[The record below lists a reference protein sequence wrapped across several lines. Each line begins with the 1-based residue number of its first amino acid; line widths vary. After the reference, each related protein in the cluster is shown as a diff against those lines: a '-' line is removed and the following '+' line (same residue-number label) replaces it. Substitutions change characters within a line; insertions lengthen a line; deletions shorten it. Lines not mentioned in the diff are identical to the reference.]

1 MKHNIAFIER
11 RALDQYD
18 TTDRQKT
25 GAVLMYSMCD
35 IMAGGFSTLS
45 SRAMDDRRVL
55 SIFLSIEDGAM
66 ILHVDA
72 DVQ

>member
-1 MKHNIAFIER
+1 
-11 RALDQYD
+11 
-18 TTDRQKT
+18 
-25 GAVLMYSMCD
+25 MYSMCD